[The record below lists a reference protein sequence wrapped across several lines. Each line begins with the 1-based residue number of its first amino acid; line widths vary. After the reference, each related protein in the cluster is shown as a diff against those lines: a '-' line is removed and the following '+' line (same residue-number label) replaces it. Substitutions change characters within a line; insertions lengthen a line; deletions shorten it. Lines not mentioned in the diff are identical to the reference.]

1 MSRFL
6 DRLIDSA
13 RTSDRGLVVRDG
25 DGFARRTWGELHH
38 QARRIAG
45 GLAEAGVGPGSR
57 VAVLCGQ
64 PGEVAP
70 LVQAVWLR
78 GAAVTMLQQAS
89 PRADPAIWLADTAV
103 ALATVRAGLVVA
115 GPPYDP
121 AVLAGT
127 PVRTVPLAA
136 LAAGPD
142 TDPVEVG
149 EDAAALLQLS
159 SGSTGAP
166 KAIVVKHRNLYA
178 NIDALLARFRL
189 TREADTAVSWLPLF
203 HDMGMIAFMAQP
215 MMAGIELVKAS
226 PLDFLGSPVLWA
238 EMIARFRGTFT
249 AAPNFAYVLLSRRL
263 ERIPDG
269 RFDLSSMR
277 YAINGAEPVDYVAMQ
292 RFTAEAGRFGW
303 PGTALV
309 GAYGMAEAVLGV
321 SAPEPGIGL
330 GADRVD
336 PDALELTAAAVP
348 HRDGRPLATLG
359 RPFDGIEVRVVAENG
374 EPVGARQVG
383 ELEIRGEAVTETYLT
398 TEGEFA
404 ARGADGWL
412 PTGDVG
418 YRTDDGELVI
428 CGRRKDVIIVAGR
441 NIFPT
446 EIERAAEQV
455 PGIRPGGVVAV
466 SIDAGRPD
474 EGFAVIAE
482 ADPRDAGRDAGE
494 LRRTVGR
501 RVFDAVGA
509 TPRQVLVVAAG
520 RVPKTSS
527 GKLRRGQARELLP

>member
-1 MSRFL
+1 VSRFL
-6 DRLIDSA
+6 DRLTHSA

-25 DGFARRTWGELHH
+25 DTFARRTWGEVH
-38 QARRIAG
+38 QRARRIAG
-45 GLAEAGVGPGSR
+45 GLAEAGIGPGSR
-57 VAVLCGQ
+57 VAVLCGH

-70 LVQAVWLR
+70 LAQAVWLR
-78 GAAVTMLQQAS
+78 GAAMTMLQQAS
-89 PRADPAIWLADTAV
+89 PRTDPATWLADTAV
-103 ALATVRAGLVVA
+103 ALATVRADLVVA
-115 GPPYDP
+115 GRPFDP

-136 LAAGPD
+136 LDAGPD
-142 TDPVEVG
+142 ADPVEAG

-166 KAIVVKHRNLYA
+166 KAIVVTHRNLYA
-178 NIDALLARFRL
+178 NIDSLLARFRL
-189 TREADTAVSWLPLF
+189 SPASDTAVSWLPLF

-215 MMAGIELVKAS
+215 MMAGLELVKAT
-226 PLDFLGSPVLWA
+226 PLEFLGSPVLWA
-238 EMIARFRGTFT
+238 EMIDRFRGTFT

-263 ERIPDG
+263 ERAPDG
-269 RFDLSSMR
+269 RLDLSTMR
-277 YAINGAEPVDYVAMQ
+277 YAINGAEPVDYLAMQ
-292 RFTAEAGRFGW
+292 RFVAEARRFGW
-303 PGTALV
+303 RDTALV
-309 GAYGMAEAVLGV
+309 GAYGMAEAVLGI
-321 SAPEPGIGL
+321 SAPEPGRGL
-330 GADRVD
+330 GVDRVD
-336 PDALELTAAAVP
+336 PDALELTATATP
-348 HRDGRPLATLG
+348 DPDGRPLATLG
-359 RPFDGIEVRVVAENG
+359 RPFDGMQVRVVAEDG
-374 EPVGARQVG
+374 EPVGPRRAG

-398 TEGEFA
+398 VEGEFG

-412 PTGDVG
+412 RTGDVG
-418 YRTDDGELVI
+418 YCTEDGELVI

-446 EIERAAEQV
+446 EIERAAERA
-455 PGIRPGGVVAV
+455 PGIRLGGVVAV

-482 ADPRDAGRDAGE
+482 ADPRDTGRDAGE
-494 LRRTVGR
+494 LRRAVGR

-527 GKLRRGQARELLP
+527 GKLRRGQARELLR